1 MTARTQNTPLDLH
14 SFLHSVE
21 HSVVAFHRYD
31 RRCISMVPML
41 PVSSRTSKSRTS
53 SFVSSVPL
61 RLPTAHT
68 SFVLLH
74 RIRHTT
80 PPLLPLSSA
89 TRLRRNS
96 PVRKSQIFTVPSS
109 LDVITNV
116 LLNCRHVTALW
127 CLLGPEDKHCQRH
140 TEYFVTVMSKYM
152 SHKVT

>member
-1 MTARTQNTPLDLH
+1 M
-14 SFLHSVE
+14 
-21 HSVVAFHRYD
+21 AFHRYD
-31 RRCISMVPML
+31 SRCISIVPML

-80 PPLLPLSSA
+80 PPLLPLSNA

-116 LLNCRHVTALW
+116 LLNWRHVTALW
-127 CLLGPEDKHCQRH
+127 CLLGPGDNQLSTSHRVICHSDVKINVTQSYIVMIACSCQ
-140 TEYFVTVMSKYM
+140 
-152 SHKVT
+152 